1 MPQDLAA
8 LETVEFDASVDLWR
22 AAPDAV
28 RGAHAIEVRGIGTAT
43 CMTSRGI
50 EPPALFRRA
59 VGLGVAHEA
68 SEADLDAVVAH
79 MASRGARY
87 CVPVAAPYRP
97 SALGAWLERRGFTR
111 GYAWMKFSR
120 PCDASLKAPTDLEVR
135 VAGPELGADFGRV
148 VAEGFGLPA
157 AIASWVS
164 ALPGRPHWL
173 CVMAFAG
180 SAPAAAGAAYVNGEY
195 AWLGFG
201 ATLPAFRRH
210 GAQNALL
217 ARRLTE
223 AASRGA
229 RTAVTE
235 TGERLP
241 DKPSNSYRNI
251 LRAGFEERYL
261 RQNWMSPATKA

>member
-1 MPQDLAA
+1 MHADFAA
-8 LETVEFDASVDLWR
+8 LERIEFDASADLWR
-22 AAPDAV
+22 AAPEDV
-28 RGAHAIEVRGIGTAT
+28 RAAHALELRDIGGAS

-59 VGLGVAHEA
+59 VGLGVTLEA
-68 SEADLDAVVAH
+68 SEADLDAALAH
-79 MASRGARY
+79 MRSRGLRY
-87 CVPVAAPYRP
+87 CVPVAAPYKP
-97 SALGAWLERRGFTR
+97 FALGAWLEERGFTR
-111 GYAWMKFSR
+111 GYAWMKFARRS
-120 PCDASLKAPTDLEVR
+120 DATLKAQTDLEVR
-135 VAGPELGADFGRV
+135 VVRREHGADFGRV

-157 AIASWVS
+157 AIAAWVS
-164 ALPGRPHWL
+164 VLPGRPHWV

-180 SAPAAAGAAYVNGEY
+180 SAPAAAGAVYVSGEH

-217 ARRLTE
+217 ARRLAE
-223 AASRGA
+223 AAARGA

-235 TGERLP
+235 TGEQLP

-251 LRAGFEERYL
+251 LRAGFHERYL
-261 RQNWMSPATKA
+261 RHNYLSPQAS

>member
-1 MPQDLAA
+1 MHADFTA
-8 LETVEFDASVDLWR
+8 LEGIEFEASADLWR
-22 AAPDAV
+22 AAPEAV
-28 RGAHAIEVRGIGTAT
+28 RAAHAIELREVGGAS

-59 VGLGVAHEA
+59 VGLGVAREA

-79 MASRGARY
+79 MSSRGARY
-87 CVPVAAPYRP
+87 CVPVAALYKPRT
-97 SALGAWLERRGFTR
+97 LGAWLERRGFTR

-120 PCDASLKAPTDLEVR
+120 PCDASLKAATDLEVR
-135 VAGPELGADFGRV
+135 VAGREHGADFGRV

-164 ALPGRPHWL
+164 ALPGRPHWC
-173 CVMAFAG
+173 CVMAFAE
-180 SAPAAAGAAYVNGEY
+180 SAPAGAGAVYVSGEY

-201 ATLPAFRRH
+201 ATLPAYRRH

-235 TGERLP
+235 TGERQP
-241 DKPSNSYRNI
+241 DKPSDSYRNI
-251 LRAGFEERYL
+251 LRAGFHERYL
-261 RQNWMSPATKA
+261 RQNYLSPQPG

>member
-1 MPQDLAA
+1 MHADFKA
-8 LETVEFDASVDLWR
+8 LEKVEFDASVDLWR
-22 AAPDAV
+22 AAPEDV
-28 RGAHAIEVRGIGTAT
+28 RAAHAIELSEVAGAQ
-43 CMTSRGI
+43 CMMSRGI

-59 VGLGVAHEA
+59 VGLGVALEA
-68 SEADLDAVVAH
+68 SEADLDAVVAR
-79 MASRGARY
+79 MASRGTRY

-120 PCDASLKAPTDLEVR
+120 PCDASFKAATDLEIR
-135 VAGPELGADFGRV
+135 VVGREHGADFGRV

-164 ALPGRPHWL
+164 ALSGRPHWL

-180 SAPAAAGAAYVNGEY
+180 SAPAAAGAVYVSGEH

-201 ATLPAFRRH
+201 ATLPAYRRH

-235 TGERLP
+235 TGEQVP

-251 LRAGFEERYL
+251 LRAGFHERYL
-261 RQNWMSPATKA
+261 RHNYLSATAA

>member
-1 MPQDLAA
+1 MHADYKA
-8 LETVEFDASVDLWR
+8 LEQVEFDASADLWR
-22 AAPDAV
+22 AAPAEV
-28 RGAHAIEVRGIGTAT
+28 RAAQAIELREISGAQ

-59 VGLGVAHEA
+59 VGLGVVREA
-68 SEADLDAVVAH
+68 SEADLEAVLAH
-79 MASRGARY
+79 MGARGLRY
-87 CVPVAAPYRP
+87 CVPVAASYQT

-120 PCDASLKAPTDLEVR
+120 PCDASFKAATDLEIR
-135 VAGPELGADFGRV
+135 VVGREHGADFGRV

-180 SAPAAAGAAYVNGEY
+180 SAPAAAGAAYVSGEY

-201 ATLPAFRRH
+201 ATQPAFRRH

-229 RTAVTE
+229 RIAVTE

-251 LRAGFEERYL
+251 LRAGFHERYL
-261 RQNWMSPATKA
+261 RHNYLSPSAVA

>member
-1 MPQDLAA
+1 MHADPAA
-8 LETVEFDASVDLWR
+8 LEKTEFDASADLWR
-22 AAPDAV
+22 AVPQDVRSTHAV
-28 RGAHAIEVRGIGTAT
+28 ELREIAGAQ

-79 MASRGARY
+79 MSSRGARY
-87 CVPVAAPYRP
+87 CVPVAAPYQP
-97 SALGAWLERRGFTR
+97 AALAAWLEKRGFTR

-120 PCDASLKAPTDLEVR
+120 PCDAALKAQTDLEVR
-135 VAGPELGADFGRV
+135 VVGREHGADFGRV
-148 VAEGFGLPA
+148 VAEGFGFPA
-157 AIASWVS
+157 SIAAWVS
-164 ALPGRPHWL
+164 VLPGRPHWV

-180 SAPAAAGAAYVNGEY
+180 SAPAAVGAAYVNGEH
-195 AWLGFG
+195 AWLGLG

-223 AASRGA
+223 ATSRGA

-235 TGERLP
+235 TGEQVP

-251 LRAGFEERYL
+251 LRAGFHERYL
-261 RQNWMSPATKA
+261 RHNYLSPQPA

>member
-1 MPQDLAA
+1 MHADFTA
-8 LETVEFDASVDLWR
+8 LEKVEFDASADLWR
-22 AAPDAV
+22 AAPEAV
-28 RGAHAIEVRGIGTAT
+28 RAAHVIELREVGGAS

-68 SEADLDAVVAH
+68 SEADLDAVLAH
-79 MASRGARY
+79 MGSRDLRY
-87 CVPVAAPYRP
+87 CIPVAAPYKP
-97 SALGAWLERRGFTR
+97 ATLGAWLERRGFTR

-120 PCDASLKAPTDLEVR
+120 PCDASLKAATDLEVR
-135 VAGPELGADFGRV
+135 VVGREHGADFGHV

-157 AIASWVS
+157 AIAAWVG
-164 ALPGRPHWL
+164 ALPGRPHWC

-180 SAPAAAGAAYVNGEY
+180 SAPAGAGAVYVSGEY

-217 ARRLTE
+217 ARRLAE
-223 AASRGA
+223 SAARGA

-251 LRAGFEERYL
+251 LRAGFHERYL
-261 RQNWMSPATKA
+261 RHNYLSPAAA

>member
-1 MPQDLAA
+1 MHADYKA
-8 LETVEFDASVDLWR
+8 LEQVEFDASADLWR
-22 AAPDAV
+22 ATPAEV
-28 RGAHAIEVRGIGTAT
+28 RAAQAIELTEVAGAQ

-59 VGLGVAHEA
+59 VGLGVAREA
-68 SEADLDAVVAH
+68 SEADLEAVLAH
-79 MASRGARY
+79 MGARGLRY

-97 SALGAWLERRGFTR
+97 ATLGAWLERRGFAR

-120 PCDASLKAPTDLEVR
+120 ACGERLEAPTDLEVR
-135 VAGPELGADFGRV
+135 VVGRDHGADFGRV
-148 VAEGFGLPA
+148 VAEGFGLPP
-157 AIASWVS
+157 AIAAWVGM
-164 ALPGRPHWL
+164 LPGRPHWV
-173 CVMAFAG
+173 CVMAFDG
-180 SAPAAAGAAYVNGEY
+180 SAPTAAGAAYVQGEY

-201 ATLPAFRRH
+201 ATLPASRRR

-217 ARRLTE
+217 ARRLAE
-223 AASRGA
+223 AAARGA

-251 LRAGFEERYL
+251 LRAGFHERYL
-261 RQNWMSPATKA
+261 RHNYLSPQAA

>member
-1 MPQDLAA
+1 MHADYKA
-8 LETVEFDASVDLWR
+8 LEQVEFDASADLWR
-22 AAPDAV
+22 AAPAEV
-28 RGAHAIEVRGIGTAT
+28 RAAQAIELREISGAQ

-59 VGLGVAHEA
+59 VGLGVAREA
-68 SEADLDAVVAH
+68 SEADLEAVLAH
-79 MASRGARY
+79 MGSRGLRY
-87 CVPVAAPYRP
+87 CVPVAAPYKP
-97 SALGAWLERRGFTR
+97 AALGAWLERRGFTR

-120 PCDASLKAPTDLEVR
+120 ACGERLEAPTDLEVR
-135 VAGPELGADFGRV
+135 IVGREHGADFGRV
-148 VAEGFGLPA
+148 VAEGFGLPP
-157 AIASWVS
+157 AIAAWVS
-164 ALPGRPHWL
+164 ALPGRPHWV
-173 CVMAFAG
+173 CAMALAG
-180 SAPAAAGAAYVNGEY
+180 AQPAAAGAAYVQGAY

-217 ARRLTE
+217 ARRLGE

-229 RTAVTE
+229 RIAVTE

-251 LRAGFEERYL
+251 LRAGFHERYL
-261 RQNWMSPATKA
+261 RHNYLSPAAA

>member
-1 MPQDLAA
+1 MHADYKA
-8 LETVEFDASVDLWR
+8 LEQVEFDASADLWR
-22 AAPDAV
+22 AAPAEV
-28 RGAHAIEVRGIGTAT
+28 RAAQAIELREFSGAQ

-59 VGLGVAHEA
+59 VGLGVAREA
-68 SEADLDAVVAH
+68 SETDLEAVLAH
-79 MASRGARY
+79 MGARGLRY

-97 SALGAWLERRGFTR
+97 ATLGAWLERRGFTR

-120 PCDASLKAPTDLEVR
+120 ACGEKLEAPTDLAVR
-135 VAGPELGADFGRV
+135 VIGREHGADFGHV

-157 AIASWVS
+157 SIAAWVG
-164 ALPGRPHWL
+164 ALPGRAHWV
-173 CVMAFAG
+173 CVMAFDG
-180 SAPAAAGAAYVNGEY
+180 SAPTAAGAAYVQGEY

-201 ATLPAFRRH
+201 ATLPASRRR

-217 ARRLTE
+217 ARRLAE

-251 LRAGFEERYL
+251 LRAGFHERYL
-261 RQNWMSPATKA
+261 RQNYLSPQAA

>member
-1 MPQDLAA
+1 MHADFKA
-8 LETVEFDASVDLWR
+8 LEQVEFEASADLWR
-22 AAPDAV
+22 AAPEAV
-28 RGAHAIEVRGIGTAT
+28 RTANAVELHDVAGAH
-43 CMTSRGI
+43 CMTSGGI

-59 VGLGVAHEA
+59 VGLGAAREA
-68 SEADLDAVVAH
+68 SEADLEAVLAH
-79 MASRGARY
+79 MGSRGLRY

-97 SALGAWLERRGFTR
+97 AAFGAWLERRGFTR

-120 PCDASLKAPTDLEVR
+120 ACGEKLEASTDLDVR
-135 VAGPELGADFGRV
+135 VVGREHGADFGRV

-157 AIASWVS
+157 AIAAWVS
-164 ALPGRPHWL
+164 ALPGRPHWV

-180 SAPAAAGAAYVNGEY
+180 PAPAAAGAAYVEGEY

-201 ATLPAFRRH
+201 ATLPALRRH

-217 ARRLTE
+217 ARRLAE
-223 AASRGA
+223 AAARGA
-229 RTAVTE
+229 RTAFTE

-251 LRAGFEERYL
+251 LRAGFHERYL
-261 RQNWMSPATKA
+261 RHNYLAPVAA